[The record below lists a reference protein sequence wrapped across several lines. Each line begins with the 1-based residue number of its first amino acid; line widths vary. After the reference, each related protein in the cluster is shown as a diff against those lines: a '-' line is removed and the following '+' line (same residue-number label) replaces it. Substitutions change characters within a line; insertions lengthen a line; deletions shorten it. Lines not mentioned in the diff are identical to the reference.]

1 MTKIQELEE
10 LLKHDVIIDLE
21 DYIDDLFEIVAKK
34 KETEET
40 KEELKNMQELKGDFE
55 DMLEDIKKGD
65 MDEEEAIEIL
75 EELHEMKAENEE
87 D

>member
-21 DYIDDLFEIVAKK
+21 DYIDELFEIVAKK
-34 KETEET
+34 KDTAET
-40 KEELKNMQELKGDFE
+40 KEELKNMQELNSDFK
-55 DMLEDIKKGD
+55 DMLDDIKNND

-75 EELHEMKAENEE
+75 KELIEMKEENEE

>member
-75 EELHEMKAENEE
+75 EELHQMKVENEE

>member
-75 EELHEMKAENEE
+75 EELHQMKAENEE